1 MYTVADI
8 LTDIEKGCLANNMV
22 EEMYSYRIIFYVNEG
37 NKGTKHYVDSN
48 YFELRKTLET
58 IVRDNLS
65 LTNNI
70 VIAETTVLKN
80 GKRVCL
86 QSKSFVF
93 SLESYFRLISGAG
106 MENRNRNTSYS
117 RYAVI

>member
-8 LTDIEKGCLANNMV
+8 LTDIEKGCLANNMI

-37 NKGTKHYVDSN
+37 NKGTKHYVDSS

-86 QSKSFVF
+86 QSKSFLF
-93 SLESYFRLISGAG
+93 SLESYFRLISGASI
-106 MENRNRNTSYS
+106 ENRNTSYS
-117 RYAVI
+117 RYAAIR